1 MPSTPITPV
10 TSWSGMF
17 PASLTMFD
25 ADGSLDVDAT
35 VRHIDGLVAKGAH
48 GIVLAGTTGEF
59 VGMTGDERAV
69 LARETVGAV
78 AGRVPVV
85 VGTGSYSTSETIR
98 LTIAAERCGADAAL
112 VILPYYHRPARHEV
126 LQHYRDVAGATALP
140 VLLYNNPANSGTDAL
155 DAADVGTLAAEG
167 VIHGVKST
175 FPTVHQ
181 VHEVLA
187 ETGPGFRVFYGS
199 FMAPL
204 EGLAAGANGWVS
216 GILNVVL
223 PDALALWE
231 AMQANDL
238 VKAREAWSRILPVK
252 YLYTRAPLGQVSDLA
267 IYRAMLRLRGEHG
280 GWSRRPLL
288 PLTDEQVTLLESL
301 VSD

>member
-1 MPSTPITPV
+1 MPI

-25 ADGSLDVDAT
+25 ADGALDVDAT
-35 VRHIDGLVAKGAH
+35 VRHVDDLVGQGAH

-59 VGMTGDERAV
+59 VGMTGEERAT
-69 LARETVGAV
+69 LAREVIGAV
-78 AGRVPVV
+78 ARRVPVI

-98 LTIAAERCGADAAL
+98 LTTDAEESGADAAL

-126 LQHYRDVAGATALP
+126 MQHFRDVAGATALP
-140 VLLYNNPANSGTDAL
+140 VFLYNNPANSGTDAL
-155 DAADVGTLAAEG
+155 DAADVGALAAEG
-167 VIHGVKST
+167 AIHGVKST

-181 VHEVLA
+181 VHEVLG
-187 ETGPGFRVFYGS
+187 ETDAGFRVFYGS

-204 EGLAAGANGWVS
+204 EGLAAGAHGWVS

-238 VKAREAWSRILPVK
+238 VKAREAWSRILPIK
-252 YLYTRAPLGQVSDLA
+252 YLYTRAPLGQTSDLA
-267 IYRAMLRLRGEHG
+267 IYRAMLRLRGRHG
-280 GWSRRPLL
+280 GWSRRPLQ
-288 PLTDEQVTLLESL
+288 PLTDDQVARLEAILSA
-301 VSD
+301 